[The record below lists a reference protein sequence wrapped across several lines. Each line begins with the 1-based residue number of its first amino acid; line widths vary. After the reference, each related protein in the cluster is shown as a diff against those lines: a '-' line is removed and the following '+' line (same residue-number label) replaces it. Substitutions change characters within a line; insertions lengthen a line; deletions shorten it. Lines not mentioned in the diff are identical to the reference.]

1 MAYLFGLI
9 MHRARVAGSTL
20 ESLFSPAESLYAACY
35 GDSVVYGIE
44 QFTQRGAHLAA
55 GRPGFTLDWLVVGAY
70 SCSVICNCI
79 DITSDRLSASFT
91 TSDLSKQNMRILDRY
106 IGQAVLVSIVS
117 VMVVLAALFIL
128 IGFVNEF
135 EKVGRADYTT
145 WQAALYVLLRIPQ
158 NIYEIFPMAALLGT
172 MLGLGAL
179 SKKSE
184 LVIIRA
190 AGVSRIRISIAV
202 IKSAAMLIVLVM
214 IVGEIIAP
222 PAMQYAKQTRF
233 KALASQLSLNTD
245 YGLWARDGKTFIH
258 VRNVEYDGRLVDINL
273 YTLSDAGSMDKQLHA
288 DTARYNGEVWLL
300 QNVKQSYI
308 NHSGIQQTVLPQLE
322 WQTLLDPELV
332 GIVSLEP
339 MNLAVWKL
347 LDYIHYL
354 RSNGLESEQYEL
366 AMWNKLIA
374 PFTILAMVLLAV
386 PFVFRS
392 QRQTSIG
399 LQIVLGFLV
408 GIVFYIA
415 SRLAGQIGLVYDL
428 LPVISASLPTLLV
441 FALAAWQFH
450 RTR

>member
-1 MAYLFGLI
+1 
-9 MHRARVAGSTL
+9 
-20 ESLFSPAESLYAACY
+20 
-35 GDSVVYGIE
+35 
-44 QFTQRGAHLAA
+44 
-55 GRPGFTLDWLVVGAY
+55 
-70 SCSVICNCI
+70 
-79 DITSDRLSASFT
+79 
-91 TSDLSKQNMRILDRY
+91 MRILDRY

-135 EKVGRADYTT
+135 EKIGRADYTT
-145 WQAALYVLLRIPQ
+145 WQAAMYVLLHVPQ

-184 LVIIRA
+184 LVTIRA
-190 AGVSRIRISIAV
+190 AGVSRIRISLAV
-202 IKSAAMLIVLVM
+202 IKSAAMLIALVV
-214 IVGEIIAP
+214 IVGEIVAP
-222 PAMQYAKQTRF
+222 PALEYANQTRL
-233 KALASQLSLNTD
+233 KALESQLSLNTD
-245 YGLWARDGKTFIH
+245 YGLWARDGNTFIH
-258 VRNVEYDGRLVDINL
+258 VRNVEHDGRLVDINL
-273 YTLSDAGSMDKQLHA
+273 YTLDAAGSLAKQLHA
-288 DTARYNGEVWLL
+288 DTARYSGEVWKL
-300 QNVKQSYI
+300 QNVTESYI
-308 NHSGIQQTVLPQLE
+308 DHSGIQQTVMPQLD
-322 WQTLLDPELV
+322 WQTLMDPELV

-339 MNLAVWKL
+339 TNLAVWKL
-347 LDYIHYL
+347 VDYIEYL

-392 QRQTSIG
+392 QRQTSVG

-428 LPVISASLPTLLV
+428 LPVVSASLPTLLV
-441 FALAAWQFH
+441 FALAFWQFH

>member
-1 MAYLFGLI
+1 
-9 MHRARVAGSTL
+9 
-20 ESLFSPAESLYAACY
+20 
-35 GDSVVYGIE
+35 
-44 QFTQRGAHLAA
+44 
-55 GRPGFTLDWLVVGAY
+55 
-70 SCSVICNCI
+70 
-79 DITSDRLSASFT
+79 
-91 TSDLSKQNMRILDRY
+91 MRILDRY

-135 EKVGRADYTT
+135 EKIGRADYTI
-145 WQAALYVLLRIPQ
+145 WQAAMYVLLHVPQ

-184 LVIIRA
+184 LVTIRA
-190 AGVSRIRISIAV
+190 AGVSRIRISLAV
-202 IKSAAMLIVLVM
+202 IKSAAMLIALVV
-214 IVGEIIAP
+214 IVGEIVAP
-222 PAMQYAKQTRF
+222 PALEYANQTRL
-233 KALASQLSLNTD
+233 KALESQLSLNTD
-245 YGLWARDGKTFIH
+245 YGLWARDGNTFIH
-258 VRNVEYDGRLVDINL
+258 VRNVEHDGRLVDINL
-273 YTLSDAGSMDKQLHA
+273 YTLDAAGSLAKQLHA
-288 DTARYNGEVWLL
+288 DTARYTGDVWKL
-300 QNVKQSYI
+300 QNVTESYI
-308 NHSGIQQTVLPQLE
+308 DHSGIQQTVMPQLD
-322 WQTLLDPELV
+322 WQTLMDPELV

-339 MNLAVWKL
+339 TNLAVWKL
-347 LDYIHYL
+347 VDYIEYL

-392 QRQTSIG
+392 QRQTSVG

-428 LPVISASLPTLLV
+428 LPVVSASLPTLLV
-441 FALAAWQFH
+441 FALAFWQFH

>member
-1 MAYLFGLI
+1 
-9 MHRARVAGSTL
+9 
-20 ESLFSPAESLYAACY
+20 
-35 GDSVVYGIE
+35 
-44 QFTQRGAHLAA
+44 
-55 GRPGFTLDWLVVGAY
+55 
-70 SCSVICNCI
+70 
-79 DITSDRLSASFT
+79 
-91 TSDLSKQNMRILDRY
+91 MRILDRY

-145 WQAALYVLLRIPQ
+145 WQAAMYVLLHIPQ
-158 NIYEIFPMAALLGT
+158 NIYELFPMAALLGT

-190 AGVSRIRISIAV
+190 SGVSRLRISLAV
-202 IKSAAMLIVLVM
+202 IKSAAMLIVLVV

-222 PAMQYAKQTRF
+222 PALEYANQTRL

-245 YGLWARDGKTFIH
+245 YGLWARDGDTFIH

-273 YTLSDAGSMDKQLHA
+273 YTLSDAGSLDKQLHA

-308 NHSGIQQTVLPQLE
+308 NHSGIQQKVLPQLE

-332 GIVSLEP
+332 SIVSLEP

-354 RSNGLESEQYEL
+354 RSNGLESKQYEL

-408 GIVFYIA
+408 GTVFYIA

-441 FALAAWQFH
+441 FAVAAWQFH

>member
-1 MAYLFGLI
+1 
-9 MHRARVAGSTL
+9 
-20 ESLFSPAESLYAACY
+20 
-35 GDSVVYGIE
+35 
-44 QFTQRGAHLAA
+44 
-55 GRPGFTLDWLVVGAY
+55 
-70 SCSVICNCI
+70 
-79 DITSDRLSASFT
+79 
-91 TSDLSKQNMRILDRY
+91 MRILDRY

-128 IGFVNEF
+128 ISFANEF
-135 EKVGRADYTT
+135 EKIGQADYTI
-145 WQAALYVLLRIPQ
+145 WQAVMYVLLRIPQ

-190 AGVSRIRISIAV
+190 SGVSRLRISLAV
-202 IKSAAMLIVLVM
+202 IKSAAMLIVLVV
-214 IVGEIIAP
+214 IIGEIVAP
-222 PAMQYAKQTRF
+222 PALEYANQTRL

-245 YGLWARDGKTFIH
+245 YGLWARDGNTFIH
-258 VRNVEYDGRLVDINL
+258 VRNVEHDGRLVDINL
-273 YTLSDAGSMDKQLHA
+273 YTLNDTGSLDKQLHA
-288 DTARYNGEVWLL
+288 DTARYTGDVWELR
-300 QNVKQSYI
+300 NVTESYI
-308 NHSGIQQTVLPQLE
+308 DHVGIQQTLIPQLK

-339 MNLAVWKL
+339 TNLAIWKL
-347 LDYIHYL
+347 LDYIQYL
-354 RSNGLESEQYEL
+354 RSNGLESKQYEL

-392 QRQTSIG
+392 QRQTSVG
-399 LQIVLGFLV
+399 LQIVVGFLI
-408 GIVFYIA
+408 GIVFYIV

-428 LPVISASLPTLLV
+428 MPAISASLPTLLV
-441 FALAAWQFH
+441 FALAAWQFR

>member
-1 MAYLFGLI
+1 
-9 MHRARVAGSTL
+9 
-20 ESLFSPAESLYAACY
+20 
-35 GDSVVYGIE
+35 
-44 QFTQRGAHLAA
+44 
-55 GRPGFTLDWLVVGAY
+55 
-70 SCSVICNCI
+70 
-79 DITSDRLSASFT
+79 
-91 TSDLSKQNMRILDRY
+91 MRILDRY

-145 WQAALYVLLRIPQ
+145 WQAAMYVLLHIPQ

-190 AGVSRIRISIAV
+190 SGVSRLRISIAV
-202 IKSAAMLIVLVM
+202 IKSAAMLIVLVV
-214 IVGEIIAP
+214 IIGEIIAP
-222 PAMQYAKQTRF
+222 PALKYANQTRL

-245 YGLWARDGKTFIH
+245 YGLWARDGNTFIH
-258 VRNVEYDGRLVDINL
+258 VRNVEHDGRLVDINL
-273 YTLSDAGSMDKQLHA
+273 YTLSDTGSLEKQLHA
-288 DTARYNGEVWLL
+288 DTARYNGEVWVL
-300 QNVKQSYI
+300 QNVRESYI
-308 NHSGIQQTVLPQLE
+308 DHAGIKQTVLPQLE
-322 WQTLLDPELV
+322 WQTLMDPELV

>member
-1 MAYLFGLI
+1 
-9 MHRARVAGSTL
+9 
-20 ESLFSPAESLYAACY
+20 
-35 GDSVVYGIE
+35 
-44 QFTQRGAHLAA
+44 
-55 GRPGFTLDWLVVGAY
+55 
-70 SCSVICNCI
+70 
-79 DITSDRLSASFT
+79 
-91 TSDLSKQNMRILDRY
+91 MRILDRY

-135 EKVGRADYTT
+135 EKIGRADYTT
-145 WQAALYVLLRIPQ
+145 WQAAMYVLLHVPQ

-184 LVIIRA
+184 LVTIRA
-190 AGVSRIRISIAV
+190 AGVSRIRISLAV
-202 IKSAAMLIVLVM
+202 IKSAAMLIALVV
-214 IVGEIIAP
+214 IVGEIVAP
-222 PAMQYAKQTRF
+222 PALEYANQTRL
-233 KALASQLSLNTD
+233 KALESQLSLNTD
-245 YGLWARDGKTFIH
+245 YGLWARDGNTFIH
-258 VRNVEYDGRLVDINL
+258 VRNVEHDGRLVDINL
-273 YTLSDAGSMDKQLHA
+273 YTLDAAGSLAKQLHA
-288 DTARYNGEVWLL
+288 DTARYTGDVWKL
-300 QNVKQSYI
+300 QNVTESYI
-308 NHSGIQQTVLPQLE
+308 DHSGIQQTVMPQLD
-322 WQTLLDPELV
+322 WQTLMDPELV

-339 MNLAVWKL
+339 TNLAVWKL
-347 LDYIHYL
+347 VDYIEYL

-392 QRQTSIG
+392 QRQTSVG

-428 LPVISASLPTLLV
+428 LPVVSASLPTLLV
-441 FALAAWQFH
+441 FALAFWQFH

>member
-1 MAYLFGLI
+1 
-9 MHRARVAGSTL
+9 
-20 ESLFSPAESLYAACY
+20 
-35 GDSVVYGIE
+35 
-44 QFTQRGAHLAA
+44 
-55 GRPGFTLDWLVVGAY
+55 
-70 SCSVICNCI
+70 
-79 DITSDRLSASFT
+79 
-91 TSDLSKQNMRILDRY
+91 MRILDRY

-145 WQAALYVLLRIPQ
+145 WQAAMYVLLHIPQ

-190 AGVSRIRISIAV
+190 SGVSRIRISLAV
-202 IKSAAMLIVLVM
+202 IKSAAMLIVLVV
-214 IVGEIIAP
+214 IIGEIIAP
-222 PAMQYAKQTRF
+222 PALEYANQTRL

-258 VRNVEYDGRLVDINL
+258 VRNVEHDGRLVDINL
-273 YTLSDAGSMDKQLHA
+273 YTLSDAGSLDKQLHA
-288 DTARYNGEVWLL
+288 DTARYNGEVWVL

-308 NHSGIQQTVLPQLE
+308 DHAGIKQTVLPQLE
-322 WQTLLDPELV
+322 WQTLMDPELV

>member
-1 MAYLFGLI
+1 
-9 MHRARVAGSTL
+9 
-20 ESLFSPAESLYAACY
+20 
-35 GDSVVYGIE
+35 
-44 QFTQRGAHLAA
+44 
-55 GRPGFTLDWLVVGAY
+55 
-70 SCSVICNCI
+70 
-79 DITSDRLSASFT
+79 
-91 TSDLSKQNMRILDRY
+91 MRILDRY

-117 VMVVLAALFIL
+117 VMVVLVALFIL

-145 WQAALYVLLRIPQ
+145 WQAGLYVLLRIPQ

-202 IKSAAMLIVLVM
+202 IKSAAMLIVLVV

-273 YTLSDAGSMDKQLHA
+273 YTLNDAGSLDKQLHA

>member
-1 MAYLFGLI
+1 
-9 MHRARVAGSTL
+9 
-20 ESLFSPAESLYAACY
+20 
-35 GDSVVYGIE
+35 
-44 QFTQRGAHLAA
+44 
-55 GRPGFTLDWLVVGAY
+55 
-70 SCSVICNCI
+70 
-79 DITSDRLSASFT
+79 
-91 TSDLSKQNMRILDRY
+91 MRILDRY

-128 IGFVNEF
+128 ISFANEF
-135 EKVGRADYTT
+135 EKIGRADYTV
-145 WQAALYVLLRIPQ
+145 WQAVMYVLLHIPK

-190 AGVSRIRISIAV
+190 AGVSRMRISLAV
-202 IKSAAMLIVLVM
+202 IKSAAMLIVLVV
-214 IVGEIIAP
+214 IIGETIAP
-222 PAMQYAKQTRF
+222 PALEYASQARL

-245 YGLWARDGKTFIH
+245 YGLWARDGNTFIH
-258 VRNVEYDGRLVDINL
+258 VRNVEHDGRLVDINL
-273 YTLSDAGSMDKQLHA
+273 YTLNDAGSLDKQLHA
-288 DTARYNGEVWLL
+288 DTARYTGEVWLMK
-300 QNVKQSYI
+300 NVTESHI
-308 NHSGIQQTVLPQLE
+308 SHSGIQQRMMPQLD
-322 WQTLLDPELV
+322 WQTLMDPELV

-339 MNLAVWKL
+339 TNLAIWKL
-347 LDYIHYL
+347 LDYIQYL
-354 RSNGLESEQYEL
+354 RSNGLESKQYEL

-399 LQIVLGFLV
+399 LQIVVGFLV
-408 GIVFYIA
+408 GIVFYIV

-428 LPVISASLPTLLV
+428 MPAISASLPTLLV
-441 FALAAWQFH
+441 FALAAWQFQ